1 PPTLYFHLAHRVTV
15 HRSASS
21 AQPMRFHDDHL
32 YLRGRMPHSAAVRNR
47 RAGIPGSP
55 TGAGIRP
62 HRSPHPTQP
71 LRLIQRRSKTM
82 SEYLTYT
89 LWKQREERMPHELEH
104 QRVVQERLQEQ
115 ELEVDQTEHEYV
127 LVDE

>member
-1 PPTLYFHLAHRVTV
+1 
-15 HRSASS
+15 
-21 AQPMRFHDDHL
+21 
-32 YLRGRMPHSAAVRNR
+32 
-47 RAGIPGSP
+47 
-55 TGAGIRP
+55 
-62 HRSPHPTQP
+62 
-71 LRLIQRRSKTM
+71 M

-115 ELEVDQTEHEYV
+115 EQQPQLDVVQTVHEYV

>member
-1 PPTLYFHLAHRVTV
+1 
-15 HRSASS
+15 
-21 AQPMRFHDDHL
+21 
-32 YLRGRMPHSAAVRNR
+32 
-47 RAGIPGSP
+47 
-55 TGAGIRP
+55 
-62 HRSPHPTQP
+62 
-71 LRLIQRRSKTM
+71 M

-115 ELEVDQTEHEYV
+115 ERQERELETVQTEHEYV

>member
-1 PPTLYFHLAHRVTV
+1 
-15 HRSASS
+15 
-21 AQPMRFHDDHL
+21 
-32 YLRGRMPHSAAVRNR
+32 
-47 RAGIPGSP
+47 
-55 TGAGIRP
+55 
-62 HRSPHPTQP
+62 
-71 LRLIQRRSKTM
+71 M

-115 ELEVDQTEHEYV
+115 EQQRQLEVVQTQHEYV

>member
-1 PPTLYFHLAHRVTV
+1 
-15 HRSASS
+15 
-21 AQPMRFHDDHL
+21 
-32 YLRGRMPHSAAVRNR
+32 
-47 RAGIPGSP
+47 
-55 TGAGIRP
+55 
-62 HRSPHPTQP
+62 
-71 LRLIQRRSKTM
+71 M

-115 ELEVDQTEHEYV
+115 EQEQEQQHQPEVVQTEHEYV